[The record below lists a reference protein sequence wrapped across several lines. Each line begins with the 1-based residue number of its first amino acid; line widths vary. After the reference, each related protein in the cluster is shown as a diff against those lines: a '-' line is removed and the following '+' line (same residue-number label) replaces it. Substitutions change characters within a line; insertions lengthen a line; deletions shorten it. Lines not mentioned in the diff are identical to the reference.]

1 MVPFLTNHDCNYF
14 LLHNSLHFVFP
25 VASLLW
31 VLTEPRWPELSSKPS
46 QGERTSS
53 TVQDSIIF
61 LPKVVPPCK
70 IKETAGQ
77 LKPNVNVN
85 KLHTSSQG
93 PFPGLPPGLDFL
105 KNHVRFQQQQQV
117 DGESGRL
124 ELWMN
129 KTACDKEFFFLFCF
143 LFVKQDNSD
152 FFFAKM

>member
-1 MVPFLTNHDCNYF
+1 MVPFLTNHNCNLF
-14 LLHNSLHFVFP
+14 LCHNSLHFWLFP

-53 TVQDSIIF
+53 TFQDNIIF
-61 LPKVVPPCK
+61 LPKVVHPFK

-77 LKPNVNVN
+77 LKQNVRVN
-85 KLHTSSQG
+85 KLRTSSQG

-117 DGESGRL
+117 DGESGHL
-124 ELWMN
+124 ELWMY
-129 KTACDKEFFFLFCF
+129 KTARDKNLFFCS
-143 LFVKQDNSD
+143 V
-152 FFFAKM
+152 FFS